1 MKEKHITQ
9 KQFAALIFTSLLSP
23 LLRSVPRAS
32 VHTAGRGVWLS
43 MLPAL
48 LLLMALAA
56 FLSVLIRQLRPGE
69 GFADLFLRWLGP
81 VAGRIVLLLYG
92 IWFLLHA
99 GFVLRSG
106 AARLV
111 AAIYP
116 ESPIFPFLIVM
127 LALCLLAALG
137 TMRAAGRTA
146 FLLQSFLLAALGLIL
161 LSAAPN
167 VSVKN
172 LLPVPLD
179 NVSGILLG
187 ALPFASMGALGA
199 TFPFLMRYVEPIDE
213 PGRKAMPLVLGFG
226 FIGLILCLEV
236 VGTFGP
242 ALTQRLSF
250 PFFLMVRD
258 ISVLRITQRIE
269 AVVVVLWI
277 FADFILCTSMLRCSY
292 EIFRAVFRLSE
303 PEEEP
308 MFSLRKGRWLLW
320 VEAGVVLASGYFIS
334 TSSFE
339 TAALSDRIIPFVGAG
354 YIYIGMPL
362 CWFVGF
368 LRGKIQKTA

>member
-1 MKEKHITQ
+1 MNKQLLTQ

-32 VHTAGRGVWLS
+32 VAFAGRGVWLS
-43 MLPAL
+43 VIPAVL
-48 LLLMALAA
+48 LLSLLAA
-56 FLSVLIRQLRPGE
+56 FLSVFIRDLHPGE
-69 GFADLFLRWLGP
+69 GFAELFMRWLGP

-92 IWFLLHA
+92 AWFLWYA

-111 AAIYP
+111 AAVYP
-116 ESPIFPFLIVM
+116 ESPIFPFLTVM
-127 LALCLLAALG
+127 LCLCLLAALG
-137 TMRAAGRTA
+137 TLRAAGRTA

-167 VSVKN
+167 IIWQN
-172 LLPVPLD
+172 LLPVPTD
-179 NVSGILLG
+179 NISGILLG
-187 ALPFASMGALGA
+187 GLPFAAMGGLGA
-199 TFPFLMRYVEPIDE
+199 CFPFLMGYVEPIGE

-236 VGTFGP
+236 TGTFGP
-242 ALTQRLSF
+242 GLTEKLSF

-258 ISVLRITQRIE
+258 ISVFRITQRIE

-277 FADFILCTSMLRCSY
+277 FADFILCTAMLRCAY
-292 EIFRAVFRLSE
+292 ETLRVIFSLPD
-303 PEEEP
+303 PEEEK

-320 VEAGVVLASGYFIS
+320 TEALLVLASGYFIS
-334 TSSFE
+334 RSSFE
-339 TAALSDRIIPFVGAG
+339 TAMLSDRIIPFIGAAFV
-354 YIYIGMPL
+354 YIGMPL
-362 CWFVGF
+362 CWFIGF
-368 LRGKIQKTA
+368 LRGKTKRQA

>member
-43 MLPAL
+43 MLPAVF
-48 LLLMALAA
+48 LLMILAA

-81 VAGRIVLLLYG
+81 IAGRIVLLLYG
-92 IWFLLHA
+92 IWFLVHA

-167 VSVKN
+167 VSIKN

-269 AVVVVLWI
+269 AIVVVLWI

-292 EIFRAVFRLSE
+292 EIFRTVFCLSE

-320 VEAGVVLASGYFIS
+320 VEAGIVLASGYFIS

-339 TAALSDRIIPFVGAG
+339 TAGLSDRIIPFVGAS

-368 LRGKIQKTA
+368 LRGKMTKKA